1 NIKKVFESFTQ
12 SEESITRKY
21 GGTGLGLTISKE
33 LLKLMGSDLKI
44 KSQVDIGSDFFFFI
58 KFKFIDSNNTGDLI
72 LNSNY
77 LNKKLSILI
86 VEDNKI
92 NSMVLSKIIK
102 KWDMFFDVADT
113 GKLAIEKIQQQQYD
127 IILMD
132 LHLPD
137 MTGYDIIKFMKEKNY
152 KIPTIALTASAL
164 VEEREKCF
172 SEGFQDYF
180 TKPFNSELLKNRILE
195 LVI

>member
-1 NIKKVFESFTQ
+1 
-12 SEESITRKY
+12 
-21 GGTGLGLTISKE
+21 
-33 LLKLMGSDLKI
+33 
-44 KSQVDIGSDFFFFI
+44 
-58 KFKFIDSNNTGDLI
+58 
-72 LNSNY
+72 
-77 LNKKLSILI
+77 
-86 VEDNKI
+86 
-92 NSMVLSKIIK
+92 
-102 KWDMFFDVADT
+102 
-113 GKLAIEKIQQQQYD
+113 
-127 IILMD
+127 MD

-137 MTGYDIIKFMKEKNY
+137 MTGYDILKYMKEKNY